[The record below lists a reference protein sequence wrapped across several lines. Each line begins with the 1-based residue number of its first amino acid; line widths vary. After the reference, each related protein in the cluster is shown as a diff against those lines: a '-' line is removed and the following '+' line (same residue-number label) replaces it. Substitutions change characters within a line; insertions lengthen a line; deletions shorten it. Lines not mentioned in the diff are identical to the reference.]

1 MLELKGI
8 RKEYRT
14 GELVQKAL
22 DGVDLTL
29 RDNEFVCILGPS
41 GSGKTTLLN
50 IVGGLDRYDS
60 GEMLIDGISTKK
72 YKDRDWDTYRNHSI
86 GFVFQSYNLIPHQN
100 ILSNVELSLTIAGI
114 SKSQRR
120 QRAIQALEKVGL
132 GDQIHKLP
140 NQLSG
145 GQMQRVAIARAL
157 VNDPRILLADEPTGA
172 LDSETSLQVMALL
185 KEVANDRLVVM
196 VTHNRELADQYATR
210 IVSLRDGRVTDDT
223 DPFDP
228 FAVKEADSETVSEKQ
243 CPETE
248 VKAKKTDRK
257 AKMSFRTSFALS
269 FSNLLTK
276 KGRTIL
282 TSFAGSIGIIGIGL
296 ILAISIG
303 VNSYID
309 NIQKETMTAYPLT
322 IEQSS
327 FDLYGMM
334 DMASSGALYQ
344 RIADDG
350 RVHANTFMQR
360 GTNTFSASVK
370 QNDLTLFKQYLEN
383 PESDIRQYLGEN
395 GVVYSY
401 NLAFTVYSYDSEGNL
416 VSSDAEAGVA
426 DTTET
431 GNQISQLLSLRDQQ
445 MSILYGDYGAENF
458 TELMRGSEPGTISK
472 VLVDNYDLLYGRWP
486 ESYDEVILVVGSR
499 NTLSLST
506 LYQLGFIT
514 AAQYEQIAQ
523 TYEDVSFSFEEL
535 CDHEFYLLAN
545 CDLYQDAGNGTF
557 VMKGDDAQSA
567 KAILDQAVKLR
578 ITGVVRFSGED
589 AANVTIDEAIGYT
602 PLLTS
607 YIIKHTAESAVIQ
620 AQLATP
626 EINVL
631 TGIPFNTEDE
641 SEKIR
646 SVSSYAMSFIRNSGF
661 KVSDLLTGVL
671 NFDND
676 FYHLIM
682 RAYSEYTGEM
692 VPTPEYMQQIVAGK
706 VDEMADSAIES
717 LLAGILGSDALKGF
731 VINFYDNNL
740 ASSYNANMEAFG
752 QVSEDLPSSISIY
765 TDSFEDKNN
774 VLACLD
780 DYNATVPEDQ
790 RITYTDYV
798 ALIASSVT
806 QIVDVI
812 SYVLIAF
819 VAVSLVVSC
828 IMIGIITH
836 ISVLERTKEIG
847 ILRALG
853 ASKRNI
859 SQVFNAETVILG
871 LFSGLIGVGVSALLT
886 IPINKIIYALT
897 DTVVHAHL
905 PIKNALILV
914 AISVIITMIGG
925 LIPARKAARKDPVI
939 ALRTE

>member
-1 MLELKGI
+1 M
-8 RKEYRT
+8 
-14 GELVQKAL
+14 
-22 DGVDLTL
+22 
-29 RDNEFVCILGPS
+29 
-41 GSGKTTLLN
+41 
-50 IVGGLDRYDS
+50 
-60 GEMLIDGISTKK
+60 
-72 YKDRDWDTYRNHSI
+72 
-86 GFVFQSYNLIPHQN
+86 
-100 ILSNVELSLTIAGI
+100 
-114 SKSQRR
+114 
-120 QRAIQALEKVGL
+120 
-132 GDQIHKLP
+132 
-140 NQLSG
+140 
-145 GQMQRVAIARAL
+145 
-157 VNDPRILLADEPTGA
+157 
-172 LDSETSLQVMALL
+172 
-185 KEVANDRLVVM
+185 
-196 VTHNRELADQYATR
+196 
-210 IVSLRDGRVTDDT
+210 
-223 DPFDP
+223 
-228 FAVKEADSETVSEKQ
+228 
-243 CPETE
+243 
-248 VKAKKTDRK
+248 
-257 AKMSFRTSFALS
+257 
-269 FSNLLTK
+269 
-276 KGRTIL
+276 
-282 TSFAGSIGIIGIGL
+282 
-296 ILAISIG
+296 
-303 VNSYID
+303 
-309 NIQKETMTAYPLT
+309 
-322 IEQSS
+322 
-327 FDLYGMM
+327 
-334 DMASSGALYQ
+334 
-344 RIADDG
+344 
-350 RVHANTFMQR
+350 
-360 GTNTFSASVK
+360 
-370 QNDLTLFKQYLEN
+370 
-383 PESDIRQYLGEN
+383 
-395 GVVYSY
+395 
-401 NLAFTVYSYDSEGNL
+401 
-416 VSSDAEAGVA
+416 
-426 DTTET
+426 
-431 GNQISQLLSLRDQQ
+431 
-445 MSILYGDYGAENF
+445 
-458 TELMRGSEPGTISK
+458 
-472 VLVDNYDLLYGRWP
+472 
-486 ESYDEVILVVGSR
+486 
-499 NTLSLST
+499 
-506 LYQLGFIT
+506 
-514 AAQYEQIAQ
+514 
-523 TYEDVSFSFEEL
+523 
-535 CDHEFYLLAN
+535 
-545 CDLYQDAGNGTF
+545 
-557 VMKGDDAQSA
+557 
-567 KAILDQAVKLR
+567 
-578 ITGVVRFSGED
+578 
-589 AANVTIDEAIGYT
+589 ANVTIDEAIGYT

-780 DYNATVPEDQ
+780 NYNATVPEDQ

>member
-60 GEMLIDGISTKK
+60 GEMLIDGVSTKK

-86 GFVFQSYNLIPHQN
+86 GFVFQRYNLIPHQN

-157 VNDPRILLADEPTGA
+157 VNDPQILLADEPTGA

-223 DPFDP
+223 DPYDP

-401 NLAFTVYSYDSEGNL
+401 NLAFTVYSYDLEGNL

-523 TYEDVSFSFEEL
+523 TYDDISFSFEEL
-535 CDHEFYLLAN
+535 CNHEFYLLAN
-545 CDLYQDAGNGTF
+545 CDLYQDAGNGNF

-631 TGIPFNTEDE
+631 TGVPFNTEDE

-706 VDEMADSAIES
+706 VDEMADSTIES

-780 DYNATVPEDQ
+780 NYNATVPEDQ

>member
-8 RKEYRT
+8 RKEYKT
-14 GELVQKAL
+14 GELVQRAL
-22 DGVDLTL
+22 DGVSLTL

-50 IVGGLDRYDS
+50 IVGGLDRYDG
-60 GEMLIDGISTKK
+60 GELLVDGVSTGR
-72 YKDRDWDTYRNHSI
+72 YRDRDWDTYRNHRI
-86 GFVFQSYNLIPHQN
+86 GFVFQSYNLIPHQSV
-100 ILSNVELSLTIAGI
+100 LSNVELSLTIAGM
-114 SKSQRR
+114 SKAQRR
-120 QRAIQALEKVGL
+120 QKAREALEKVGL
-132 GDQIHKLP
+132 GEQIHKLP

-157 VNDPRILLADEPTGA
+157 VNNPQILLADEPTGA
-172 LDSETSLQVMALL
+172 LDSETSIQVMELL
-185 KEVANDRLVVM
+185 KEVAKDRLVVM

-223 DPFDP
+223 DPYEP
-228 FAVKEADSETVSEKQ
+228 VVETAEQ

-248 VKAKKTDRK
+248 VKAQISDRK
-257 AKMSFRTSFALS
+257 AKMSFRTSFSLS

-276 KGRTIL
+276 KGRTLL

-303 VNSYID
+303 VNSYIE

-334 DMASSGALYQ
+334 DVASSGALYQ
-344 RIADDG
+344 RIENDG
-350 RVHANTFMQR
+350 RVHANTMMQR

-370 QNDLTLFKQYLEN
+370 QNDLALFKQYLEN
-383 PESDIRQYLGEN
+383 PESDIRHYLGEN

-401 NLAFTVYSYDSEGNL
+401 NLAFTVYSYDADGNL
-416 VSSDAEAGVA
+416 VSSDAEVTETN
-426 DTTET
+426 TTET
-431 GNQISQLLSLRDQQ
+431 GSQISQLLSLRDQQ

-514 AAQYEQIAQ
+514 AAQYAEISQ
-523 TYEDVSFSFEEL
+523 TYDDISFSFEEL
-535 CDHEFYLLAN
+535 CNHEFYLFAN

-557 VMKGDDAQSA
+557 VKKGDDTKSA
-567 KAILDQAVKLR
+567 ESILDQAVKLR
-578 ITGVVRFSGED
+578 ITGIVRIAGED
-589 AANVTIDEAIGYT
+589 ADNVTIGEEIGYT

-607 YIIKHTAESAVIQ
+607 YLIRHTADSAVIQ
-620 AQLATP
+620 TQMADP
-626 EINVL
+626 ETNVL
-631 TGIPFNTEDE
+631 TGVPFNTEDE
-641 SEKIR
+641 SDKIN
-646 SVSSYAMSFIRNSGF
+646 SVSSYAMTFIRNMGF

-671 NFDND
+671 DFDNE
-676 FYHLIM
+676 FYHMVM

-692 VPTPEYMQQIVAGK
+692 VPTPESMQRIALDK
-706 VDEMADSAIES
+706 VDKMADSAIES
-717 LLAGILGSDALKGF
+717 LLSGILGSDALKTY
-731 VINFYDNNL
+731 VLHFYDNNL
-740 ASSYNANMEAFG
+740 ASSYHANMEAFG

-774 VLACLD
+774 VLACLNN
-780 DYNATVPEDQ
+780 YNATVPEGQ

-819 VAVSLVVSC
+819 VAVSLVVSS

-871 LFSGLIGVGVSALLT
+871 LFSGLLGVGVSALMT

-905 PIKNALILV
+905 PIRNALILV
-914 AISVIITMIGG
+914 VISVVITMIGG
-925 LIPARKAARKDPVI
+925 LIPSRKAARKDPVI